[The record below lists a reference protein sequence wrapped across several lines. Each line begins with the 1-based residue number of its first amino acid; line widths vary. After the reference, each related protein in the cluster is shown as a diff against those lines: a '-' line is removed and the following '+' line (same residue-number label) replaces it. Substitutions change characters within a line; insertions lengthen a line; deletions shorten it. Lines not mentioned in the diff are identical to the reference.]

1 MINKEYLDCRGNTI
15 SPNSSN
21 NLFRG
26 TKEYYPPYGWI
37 GIGLKVLDLYGE
49 KNWLEDTS
57 KYSKWAIA
65 YLTISSN
72 KILSTLKNFLTKNGL
87 KEDNNK
93 KKNKNKRNYDKSI
106 GEVFYL
112 TPYIGIAERNTG
124 NISLNSKNYK
134 IVLMAKVLISKIE
147 ENHEKNYWIL
157 NKKDVRIYRILLKEN

>member
-1 MINKEYLDCRGNTI
+1 M
-15 SPNSSN
+15 
-21 NLFRG
+21 
-26 TKEYYPPYGWI
+26 
-37 GIGLKVLDLYGE
+37 
-49 KNWLEDTS
+49 EDTS

-65 YLTISSN
+65 YLTVSSN
-72 KILSTLKNFLTKNGL
+72 KILSSLNNLITKNGQI
-87 KEDNNK
+87 EGNK
-93 KKNKNKRNYDKSI
+93 KKKNKNKNKRNYDKSI

-157 NKKDVRIYRILLKEN
+157 NKKDVRIYRILLKEI